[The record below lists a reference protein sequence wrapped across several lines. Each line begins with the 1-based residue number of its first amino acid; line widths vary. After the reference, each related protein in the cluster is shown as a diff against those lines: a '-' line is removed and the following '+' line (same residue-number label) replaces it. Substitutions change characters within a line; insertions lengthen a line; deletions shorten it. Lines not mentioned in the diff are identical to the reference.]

1 MKLLSKFLAALI
13 VAIGIGFFTQ
23 SSFSQDAF
31 TINGVSDK
39 SVATSFTINIP
50 VQSGYGYFATLNGNR
65 FPVGTNVLVNS
76 PDYYE
81 LVAFRTNLSSGVV
94 TNRLVRFIV
103 RSAER
108 GNTEDGIPPWTPYP
122 VIPSCDDEFVGG
134 HLHLIVP
141 RRFPAGY
148 QIPIVAWIMDEQLHP
163 LRVNGFLKDGNTTIT
178 IRRGVG
184 SGFIPAQSNV
194 VQTTYSPIIST
205 LSTNIAISIETNV
218 NWIQVSGTISQN
230 TTWQANAR
238 IYITT
243 NLTIAAGATL
253 TIEKGTVI
261 RINYRTDIT
270 NNGTVVINGTT
281 DEPVVFMPNSPSQ
294 PWGGFVMRQVT
305 GEIVGTGV
313 IFTGSGAEPNWFG
326 SNGNPGSHRKEQALF
341 FVGNNQRITLTD
353 SAAIYMAGQLGHSVS
368 GGIYNFTRF
377 LMQRA
382 TTGGEFTGAA
392 FTMNDC
398 ALIECPDDTA
408 NFVDGDNDAIYIV
421 NGNHGFTNT
430 LFGWTKDDGV
440 DSGGSGAGILHFSNC
455 WFEATF
461 HEGNSLSGNNKD
473 VYHWNDVFI
482 GCGQGLEAG
491 YDGPHGYM
499 IGCLAVNNVVGGRF
513 GDNYDWTYTGSITIS
528 NSILIHNYHDVWGM
542 NWQTNDL
549 GWIYRT
555 SAMTVVNNLLT
566 APNTNHP
573 NNAIYNPQTDSWR
586 LAKFGAKGRAG
597 IGFAVRSQLVDEN
610 MLSNGIPVGLSKF
623 CTNPVAVDYIFEG
636 PGGVIQSG
644 SLGFEPGEVLKKVS
658 ISQPISGKGIYRLSL
673 SNPINGDVTGIASV
687 YLKPTSSQ
695 TLIAQG
701 SVWKYLDDG
710 SNQGVAW
717 RELNFNDSSWK
728 SGAAELGFGDGDE
741 KTVINRYNANNQ
753 QIITYYFRRYFV
765 INDPSEYSALEVRL
779 RRDDGGIVYINGV
792 EVFRSNMPSGTNI
805 TYTTTS
811 AGNAADDGNSWFS
824 TNAPATMLVSGTNVC
839 AVEIHQA
846 NSTSSDV
853 TFELE
858 LIGMPKL
865 RANIL
870 KFNKDIVVYWEDPTA
885 ILEKAEKITGP
896 WTPVGSQNGLF
907 TTQSSGMEF
916 YRLRK

>member
-1 MKLLSKFLAALI
+1 
-13 VAIGIGFFTQ
+13 
-23 SSFSQDAF
+23 
-31 TINGVSDK
+31 
-39 SVATSFTINIP
+39 
-50 VQSGYGYFATLNGNR
+50 
-65 FPVGTNVLVNS
+65 
-76 PDYYE
+76 
-81 LVAFRTNLSSGVV
+81 
-94 TNRLVRFIV
+94 
-103 RSAER
+103 
-108 GNTEDGIPPWTPYP
+108 
-122 VIPSCDDEFVGG
+122 
-134 HLHLIVP
+134 
-141 RRFPAGY
+141 
-148 QIPIVAWIMDEQLHP
+148 
-163 LRVNGFLKDGNTTIT
+163 
-178 IRRGVG
+178 
-184 SGFIPAQSNV
+184 
-194 VQTTYSPIIST
+194 
-205 LSTNIAISIETNV
+205 
-218 NWIQVSGTISQN
+218 
-230 TTWQANAR
+230 
-238 IYITT
+238 
-243 NLTIAAGATL
+243 
-253 TIEKGTVI
+253 
-261 RINYRTDIT
+261 
-270 NNGTVVINGTT
+270 
-281 DEPVVFMPNSPSQ
+281 MPNSPSQ

-623 CTNPVAVDYIFEG
+623 CTNPVTVDYIFEG

-687 YLKPTSSQ
+687 YLKLTNSQ

-805 TYTTTS
+805 TYTTTAS
-811 AGNAADDGNSWFS
+811 GAASDDGYTWFS
-824 TNAPATMLVSGTNVC
+824 TVAPATMLVGGTNVC

-853 TFELE
+853 SFDLQ
-858 LIGMPKL
+858 
-865 RANIL
+865 L
-870 KFNKDIVVYWEDPTA
+870 KAKKKSQLKVSLTKFGKGAVLDWNADNT
-885 ILEKAEKITGP
+885 ILETTDNLAHPWKPILATPPFSVDFSSSQGYFRIRKI
-896 WTPVGSQNGLF
+896 
-907 TTQSSGMEF
+907 
-916 YRLRK
+916 